1 MVLSQREKYIA
12 WGVGA
17 AVAILGL
24 NYLALEPY
32 LNYRQQLSI
41 DSGTVTQKQRE
52 YTKLFKQNGEL
63 QKVWHEM
70 VAGGMKDNRSAAD
83 KQMVDALFEWAQE
96 AGVQRPSFK
105 FERTVADADRG
116 FEQTSYRMT
125 GNGPMSAMAK
135 LLWRLETAP
144 IPLHV
149 SDVAL
154 QSHAEGADDL
164 QLQVTIST
172 LSTMPMRQKEENR
185 TKLVSAAG
193 GE

>member
-17 AVAILGL
+17 AVVI
-24 NYLALEPY
+24 LALNFLALNPY
-32 LNYRQQLSI
+32 LDYRIRLE
-41 DSGTVTQKQRE
+41 DENLAVTKKQTANNE
-52 YTKLFKQNGEL
+52 LLKQHAQL

-70 VAGGMKDNRSAAD
+70 IAGGMKDNRSAAD

-125 GNGPMSAMAK
+125 GNGPMAAMAK

-185 TKLVSAAG
+185 TKLVSAAS